1 MLEPS
6 GPAKRVTIVL
16 RSLKGHGGYVR
27 LLEELRKRGAAEATA
42 LQGVA
47 SFAGQNPVHTNRVA
61 DFVPDLP
68 VIVIWIDRTDTVE
81 RILPEILPL
90 IGDGIVTV
98 DDTNVVLH
106 TSTEIGDLPPGEL
119 VRDVMTRAVE
129 SVRPEANLASIVTDL
144 LRRKL
149 RAVPVIDDASRVVG
163 IISNGDLVRRG
174 ELPLRLE
181 LLQAVGD
188 AERAAAL
195 ETLRA
200 SGLTAGQVM
209 TPAPVVA
216 TETTPIREAASAMLR
231 HHLKRLPVV
240 DGEGKLC
247 GIVSRVDLLRTVT
260 GQEARQMA
268 NGRPAPHESATAPI
282 TQVMS
287 KDVPV
292 VRPDDPVP
300 HLVNVV
306 VSTRLNRA
314 VVVDDERRP
323 IGVVSDAEL
332 IERVTPEARGMV
344 LTALMRRL
352 PLLHGSA
359 ESQATLQR
367 ARGKTARD
375 FMGKD
380 FVIVSASTT
389 IGDAL
394 RQMLDQSR
402 KIVVVVDADGRLLGM
417 TDRRDLLS
425 ALA

>member
-1 MLEPS
+1 MLDPS

-16 RSLKGHGGYVR
+16 RSLAGHGGYVR
-27 LLEELRKRGAAEATA
+27 LLEEMRKRGAAEATA
-42 LQGVA
+42 FQGVA
-47 SFAGQNPVHTNRVA
+47 SFVGQNPVHTNRVA

-98 DDTNVVLH
+98 DETTVVLH
-106 TSTEIGDLPPGEL
+106 TSIEIGDLPRGEL
-119 VRDVMTRAVE
+119 VRDVMTRDVE
-129 SVRPEANLASIVTDL
+129 SVHPEANLASIVTDL

-149 RAVPVIDDASRVVG
+149 RAVPVVDGTNRVVG
-163 IISNGDLVRRG
+163 IISNGDLVQRG

-181 LLQAVGD
+181 LLQAVEDG
-188 AERAAAL
+188 ERARAL
-195 ETLRA
+195 EMLRA
-200 SGLTAGQVM
+200 AGLTAEQVM
-209 TPAPVVA
+209 TPDPVVA
-216 TETTPIREAASAMLR
+216 SETMPIREAASAMLR

-240 DGEGKLC
+240 DAKGKLC
-247 GIVSRVDLLRTVT
+247 GMVSRVDLLRTVA
-260 GQEARQMA
+260 GPEAEQKA
-268 NGRPAPHESATAPI
+268 NGRPALHESATTPI
-282 TQVMS
+282 SQVMS

-292 VRPDDPVP
+292 VGLDDPVP

-332 IERVTPEARGMV
+332 IERVTPDARGMV

-359 ESQATLQR
+359 ESQVTLQR

-380 FVIVSASTT
+380 FLLVSASAT
-389 IGDAL
+389 ISDTL
-394 RQMLDQSR
+394 HQMLDQSR
-402 KIVVVVDADGRLLGM
+402 KIAVVVDTDGRLLGM
-417 TDRRDLLS
+417 ADRRDLLS